1 MSGWL
6 ISFVITAVVTA
17 CAPLR
22 RQTYRSPGSG
32 GPESDAPLD
41 TRDRD
46 ARAGRGGGGAVAVQ
60 GVAQPK
66 RDGLPGR

>member
-22 RQTYRSPGSG
+22 RQTYRSP
-32 GPESDAPLD
+32 ESEPLP
-41 TRDRD
+41 TST
-46 ARAGRGGGGAVAVQ
+46 Q
-60 GVAQPK
+60 
-66 RDGLPGR
+66 PGRRADD

>member
-22 RQTYRSPGSG
+22 RQTYRTPGSEPSRG
-32 GPESDAPLD
+32 TGK
-41 TRDRD
+41 TGR
-46 ARAGRGGGGAVAVQ
+46 RA
-60 GVAQPK
+60 
-66 RDGLPGR
+66 DD

>member
-22 RQTYRSPGSG
+22 RQTYRTS
-32 GPESDAPLD
+32 GPETLRIAGETDP
-41 TRDRD
+41 
-46 ARAGRGGGGAVAVQ
+46 RA
-60 GVAQPK
+60 
-66 RDGLPGR
+66 DD